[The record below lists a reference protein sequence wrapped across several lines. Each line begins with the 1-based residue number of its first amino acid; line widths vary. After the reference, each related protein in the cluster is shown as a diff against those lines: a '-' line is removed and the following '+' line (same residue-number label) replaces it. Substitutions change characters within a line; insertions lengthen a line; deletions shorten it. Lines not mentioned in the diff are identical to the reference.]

1 MMSKRQQ
8 VAFGTALLLIGA
20 ALFARQYI
28 PALEPFL
35 SWPLLLVPLGL
46 LGMAISAILEQGGWL
61 ISFTL
66 ITGIGANLWA
76 ERALDGGTWASM
88 VAFLGLGLIL
98 ADLFD
103 PDEKDAW
110 RPGLILI
117 AVSAVL
123 FLLLGGKMYLPWPRF
138 TAFWPL
144 AIALVGLIYILVGL
158 SRKKKDS

>member
-1 MMSKRQQ
+1 MGKRQQ
-8 VAFGTALLLIGA
+8 IAFGAALFLIGA
-20 ALFARQYI
+20 ALFARPYV

-46 LGMAISAILEQGGWL
+46 LGVVCSAILEQGGWL
-61 ISFTL
+61 ISAAL

-88 VAFLGLGLIL
+88 AAFLGLGLML
-98 ADLFD
+98 ASVFD

-117 AVSAVL
+117 VVSAVM
-123 FLLLGGKMYLPWPRF
+123 FLLLGGKKYLPWPQF
-138 TAFWPL
+138 SGFWPL
-144 AIALVGLIYILVGL
+144 AIVLVGLAYILAGL
-158 SRKKKDS
+158 TRKKKDS